1 VASYFDTPQTE
12 GLLEAVMVPM
22 LGMMRSDNTEYSSFA
37 VKRVIGLVI
46 RAQKPVLRYAEA
58 VFEASKAVIEQNSLD
73 SVSLSKLFRAI
84 GLLLGNPGL
93 SDTVK
98 YAQIQHFSK
107 ILLTNCTP
115 GKLQQLS
122 DLLSGIGRR
131 GNADFQ
137 ANLLSLFLYIAEQL
151 VALPLTAESYEAVAS
166 LTHRFSICL
175 EGSAGEAVA
184 RVLAHMGAYVTVDS
198 LDCVMKL
205 VSNLAQTCLSA
216 IRPQLL
222 SNITLLL
229 VRYAPAPEET
239 ISDYSQDLIQH
250 RRNYVKMLEAVSTK
264 GWDLTQLDC
273 FLGLLDYLRSIVKN
287 HCELIVSPK

>member
-1 VASYFDTPQTE
+1 
-12 GLLEAVMVPM
+12 
-22 LGMMRSDNTEYSSFA
+22 
-37 VKRVIGLVI
+37 
-46 RAQKPVLRYAEA
+46 
-58 VFEASKAVIEQNSLD
+58 
-73 SVSLSKLFRAI
+73 
-84 GLLLGNPGL
+84 
-93 SDTVK
+93 
-98 YAQIQHFSK
+98 
-107 ILLTNCTP
+107 
-115 GKLQQLS
+115 LQQLS